1 MKINE
6 ATFDLV
12 RKWEGFKARAYY
24 CPAGVL
30 TIGFGTTNRAQL
42 PGVRIT
48 EGLEITRAQGEEWL
62 RAGLE
67 KFGASIRPL
76 ITAPINENEFGAFV
90 SLAYNIG
97 IGGFRG
103 SSALRHF
110 NAGDKAKAAAAI
122 KLWNKATVNGKRQVL
137 RGLVNRRE
145 EEVALFLKPVV
156 SQPLASKPVVNHKDP
171 IRERQSPLA
180 ALFAAFAA
188 LFKRNDK

>member
-1 MKINE
+1 MKVND
-6 ATFDLV
+6 ATIALV
-12 RKWEGFKARAYY
+12 KKWESFKPEAYL
-24 CPAGVL
+24 CPAGVW
-30 TIGFGTTNRAQL
+30 TIGYGITAGAGIGIDPKPGMRVTQAQ
-42 PGVRIT
+42 
-48 EGLEITRAQGEEWL
+48 ADQHL
-62 RAGLE
+62 RAAMDR
-67 KFGASIRPL
+67 FARQIRPL

-97 IGGFRG
+97 TGKRGFAG

-156 SQPLASKPVVNHKDP
+156 SQLLAPKPVDVNETPFRSQQGP
-171 IRERQSPLA
+171 I
-180 ALFAAFAA
+180 AAFFASFFA
-188 LFKRNDK
+188 RFKR